1 MALTRSA
8 KKRVKQN
15 KKRQL
20 VNLAR
25 RSEVKTMSKKVLDAL
40 GNNDMAQAQEL
51 MQKVEAKLARA
62 KSKRVLNKKTAARKI
77 SKLAKKVANA
87 VQSKG

>member
-25 RSEVKTMSKKVLDAL
+25 RSEVKTMGKKVLDAL
-40 GNNDMAQAQEL
+40 DNNDMAQAQEL

-62 KSKRVLNKKTAARKI
+62 KSKRVLNKKAAARKI

>member
-40 GNNDMAQAQEL
+40 DNKDLVQAQEFML
-51 MQKVEAKLARA
+51 KAEAKLARA